1 MLLEREQRVA
11 VLHPA
16 AVVADAHQRNA
27 PLLDAHRDA
36 AGASVERI
44 LDQLLDHRR
53 RPLDYLAGGDAVY
66 SMLVQQPDT
75 PHRKRAV
82 ASG

>member
-1 MLLEREQRVA
+1 MITFHGIVPDVFGSLREQ
-11 VLHPA
+11 LEE
-16 AVVADAHQRNA
+16 
-27 PLLDAHRDA
+27 

-53 RPLDYLAGGDAVY
+53 RPLDDLAGGDAVY